1 MDNKGNN
8 SILIII
14 LFLFIILSFILVFRT
29 ITLSY
34 NSNEINYTDPIV
46 SKNNNRGTIYD
57 RRGNILA
64 LDTVEYGFSILDS
77 SFSQQISTL
86 ISDYT
91 DYSSLEISALIDSE
105 DEAFIPLSQYYFD
118 KEEITNLIK
127 GNNLENSLLLSTRYV
142 RRYPYP
148 SFTSIIGIV
157 DSNKKGISGIEK
169 SFNNYLKAIP
179 KINQSYSSGSDLVL
193 TLDKDYQ
200 NIIYSYYFDKNEEGS
215 LFLLNSNMEII
226 AYYSSNNFDY
236 SSAFVYS
243 ITTDG
248 ITKKRNIEF
257 PFNKDD
263 CTTLSSFFIYT
274 TFDKE
279 KTLLEV
285 ESLLKKNGKL

>member
-14 LFLFIILSFILVFRT
+14 LFLFIILSFILIFRT
-29 ITLSY
+29 ITLS
-34 NSNEINYTDPIV
+34 NSSNETNYTDPVI

-64 LDTVEYGFSILDS
+64 IDTVEYGFSILDS
-77 SFSQQISTL
+77 SLSQQISTL
-86 ISDYT
+86 ISGYT
-91 DYSSLEISALIDSE
+91 NYSSLEISALIDNE
-105 DEAFIPLSQYYFD
+105 KETFIPLSSYYFN
-118 KEEITNLIK
+118 KEEINNLIK
-127 GNNLENSLLLSTRYV
+127 EHSLDNSLLLTTRYV

-148 SFTSIIGIV
+148 SFSSIIGTV
-157 DSNKKGISGIEK
+157 SSNKNGTTGIEK
-169 SFNNYLKAIP
+169 SFNNYLKATP
-179 KINQSYSSGSDLVL
+179 QINQIYSNGSDLVL

-200 NIIYSYYFDKNEEGS
+200 NIIYDYLLETNEEGTF
-215 LFLLNSNMEII
+215 FLLNSNMEII

-236 SSAFVYS
+236 SSSLVYS

-248 ITKKRNIEF
+248 ITKKRDIEL
-257 PFNKDD
+257 PFTQDD
-263 CTTLSSFFIYT
+263 CSALSSFYIYT
-274 TFDKE
+274 TLDKE

>member
-29 ITLSY
+29 ITLSH
-34 NSNEINYTDPIV
+34 NSNEINYTDPVV

-64 LDTVEYGFSILDS
+64 LDTVEYGFSVLDS
-77 SFSQQISTL
+77 SLSQQISTL

-91 DYSSLEISALIDSE
+91 DYSPLEISALIDNE
-105 DEAFIPLSQYYFD
+105 NETFIPLSKYYFN

-127 GNNLENSLLLSTRYV
+127 EYNLENYLILTTRYV
-142 RRYPYP
+142 RRYPYT
-148 SFTSIIGIV
+148 SFSSIIGTV
-157 DSNKKGISGIEK
+157 DSNKKGTSGIEK
-169 SFNNYLKAIP
+169 SFNNDLKATP
-179 KINQSYSSGSDLVL
+179 KINQTYSNGSDLVL

-200 NIIYSYYFDKNEEGS
+200 NIIFEYYLDKNEEGS

-226 AYYSSNNFDY
+226 AYYSSSNLDY
-236 SSAFVYS
+236 SASLVYS

-248 ITKKRNIEF
+248 ITKKRSIEL
-257 PFNKDD
+257 PFNKES
-263 CTTLSSFFIYT
+263 CSSLSPFFIYT
-274 TFDKE
+274 TFEKE
-279 KTLLEV
+279 KTLLVV